1 METKDHRDLARAR
14 HMLSRHFPRI
24 PKDSAEEILEHGFL
38 KGSGRVGRSMILDEE
53 VKIEL
58 AVNAHI
64 RHRFTNYDSLYSQI
78 KADNAT
84 GDLKK
89 TARTSVYDQVKKIA
103 QSWREIG
110 VPTSIMSS
118 DVSKEM
124 TGGLKGNKNGDDA
137 SHEQSDNQDQNL
149 NSKLWPRYGL
159 PPQRQ
164 AAMVAKLIS
173 FANCK
178 QRKAIECPG
187 HPAASDNDPIEPQR
201 EHGHVSPTHTLERAL
216 DHMNL
221 DDETFGVK
229 SRPDLKNTSIDP
241 MIAAT
246 DTFRHTYQHHLQ
258 DVPSARSKGEGPV
271 RPIIAE
277 VYEEQAKE
285 DLEIL
290 KRDFSHREHMTQRQ
304 IQEVVRLH
312 KKRFQEDSQYAP
324 VIELRG
330 PEDETQRAARLAARR
345 TDPRRSAKI
354 ALRKENR
361 RKDTME
367 DLRRYKVGEELNL
380 PKKRMNRLRRL
391 LKNEHAEG
399 EYASLGYR
407 DPPEKHLRAF
417 NAAENFAT
425 VPLTNS
431 KEETIMLP
439 TQSRSDA
446 SSMLV
451 VPSSTTPNEEDIAEC
466 EGSDS
471 ELEWMDIS

>member
-1 METKDHRDLARAR
+1 MT
-14 HMLSRHFPRI
+14 
-24 PKDSAEEILEHGFL
+24 
-38 KGSGRVGRSMILDEE
+38 LDEE

-64 RHRFTNYDSLYSQI
+64 RHRFTNYDSLYSQM

-89 TARTSVYDQVKKIA
+89 MARTSVYDQVKEIA
-103 QSWREIG
+103 QSWRESG

-118 DVSKEM
+118 DVFKEM
-124 TGGLKGNKNGDDA
+124 IGGLNGHKSEDDA
-137 SHEQSDNQDQNL
+137 FHEQSDNQDQYP
-149 NSKLWPRYGL
+149 NSKLWPKHEP

-173 FANCK
+173 FAN
-178 QRKAIECPG
+178 RREREVIECPG
-187 HPAASDNDPIEPQR
+187 HPAALDHDPIEPQR
-201 EHGHVSPTHTLERAL
+201 EHGLASLTHTLERAL

-221 DDETFGVK
+221 GDDAFGVQ

-241 MIAAT
+241 LITGT
-246 DTFRHTYQHHLQ
+246 DTFRHAYQHHLQ
-258 DVPSARSKGEGPV
+258 DVPSAKSKSEGPV
-271 RPIIAE
+271 RPIIADI
-277 VYEEQAKE
+277 YEGQAKE

-304 IQEVVRLH
+304 IQEVVRLY
-312 KKRFQEDSQYAP
+312 KKLHQKDSQYAP
-324 VIELRG
+324 DIELRR
-330 PEDETQRAARLAARR
+330 PEDETRRAARLAARR

-367 DLRRYKVGEELNL
+367 DLRRHKLGEELNL

-391 LKNEHAEG
+391 LKNEHAQE
-399 EYASLGYR
+399 EY
-407 DPPEKHLRAF
+407 LRGL
-417 NAAENFAT
+417 NAAEIFAT
-425 VPLTNS
+425 APLTNS
-431 KEETIMLP
+431 KEETFMLP
-439 TQSRSDA
+439 TQFRSDA

-451 VPSSTTPNEEDIAEC
+451 VPSANEKGRAEY